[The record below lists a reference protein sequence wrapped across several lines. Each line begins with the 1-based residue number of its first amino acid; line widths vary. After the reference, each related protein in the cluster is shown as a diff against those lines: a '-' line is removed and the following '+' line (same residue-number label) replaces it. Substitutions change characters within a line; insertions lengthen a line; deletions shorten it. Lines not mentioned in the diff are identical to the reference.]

1 MEYIFDF
8 NFEET
13 LPRAIFGLTE
23 TKSQELI
30 EKLYTATTDIVK
42 NHELY
47 SFPGTGEHEGDRG
60 WHSGKIIKRLLEECT
75 SKGEQFIV
83 IIIYNELMKLI
94 HVKFAKK
101 QVSNSIKDFLKEM
114 LEP

>member
-13 LPRAIFGLTE
+13 LPRAIFGLKEEE
-23 TKSQELI
+23 TLELI
-30 EKLYTATTDIVK
+30 KKLYKTAQEIVD
-42 NHELY
+42 NDALY
-47 SFPGTGEHEGDRG
+47 SFPGIGEHTGDIG
-60 WHSGKIIKRLLEECT
+60 WHSGKIIKRLLEECK
-75 SKGEQFIV
+75 SKNEQFVLLLTYDPI
-83 IIIYNELMKLI
+83 MQLI
-94 HVKFAKK
+94 HNKFAKK